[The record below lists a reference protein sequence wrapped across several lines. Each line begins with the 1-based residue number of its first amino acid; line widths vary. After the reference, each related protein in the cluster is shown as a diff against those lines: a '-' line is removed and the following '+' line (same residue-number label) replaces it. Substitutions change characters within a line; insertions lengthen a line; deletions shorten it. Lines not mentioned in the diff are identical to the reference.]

1 MVASTIHKE
10 QNMRPRK
17 LLGQIVQED
26 LKAFRICCRQ
36 DQEHTRPVF
45 GTYRSIQVGELPN
58 ELAGDFGSYPLG
70 SPTRSRA
77 VHPTEPSFISKHNS
91 QRAALSRCKK
101 ASLGHLS
108 SKPFF
113 LSLLAPPNPGP
124 DETDAA
130 STCASHGGPEDCRSC
145 CCLLGAQSPF
155 HRLLSSREYSG
166 ALRRLLLS
174 QIA

>member
-58 ELAGDFGSYPLG
+58 ELARDFGSYPLG

-77 VHPTEPSFISKHNS
+77 VHPTKPSFISKHNS
-91 QRAALSRCKK
+91 QWAALSRCKK
-101 ASLGHLS
+101 ARLGHLR

-113 LSLLAPPNPGP
+113 FKAFLRLQIPVRMKGARHQLAP
-124 DETDAA
+124 
-130 STCASHGGPEDCRSC
+130 
-145 CCLLGAQSPF
+145 
-155 HRLLSSREYSG
+155 
-166 ALRRLLLS
+166 
-174 QIA
+174 IM